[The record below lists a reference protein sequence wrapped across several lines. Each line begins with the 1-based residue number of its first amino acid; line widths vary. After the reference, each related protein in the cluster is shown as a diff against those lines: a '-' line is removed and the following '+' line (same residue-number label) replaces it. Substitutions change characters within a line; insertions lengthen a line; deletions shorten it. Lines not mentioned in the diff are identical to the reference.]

1 MILLRQKLY
10 TKMRLQKKYVTKA
23 IENVTNPDKAKKYI
37 KLVNDSSKMN
47 KGAKKMTTAVN
58 KAVSRTSAKTGL
70 SRDAVTDR
78 LKDLVG

>member
-10 TKMRLQKKYVTKA
+10 TKLKKQKKYLTKA
-23 IENVTNPDKAKKYI
+23 IENITDSDKARKYI
-37 KLVNDSSKMN
+37 KLVNNSSKMN

-70 SRDAVTDR
+70 SRDAITDR
-78 LKDLVG
+78 LSELVG